1 MRLLVDSC
9 VSSRVA
15 EQLVTLAHD
24 VEWVGDWQADP
35 GDEEVLRH
43 AHRTDRILVTIDKGF
58 GQRAILRGEPHSGM
72 IRLVDIATANQAAL
86 CHDVLVRHETELL
99 RGAIVVISP
108 GRVRIRTPE
117 AT

>member
-1 MRLLVDSC
+1 VRLLADSC

-15 EQLVTLAHD
+15 EQLVALAHD
-24 VEWVGDWQADP
+24 VEWVGSWPADP

-43 AHRTDRILVTIDKGF
+43 AYRTDRILITLDKGF
-58 GQRAILRGEPHSGM
+58 GERAILRGESHSGI
-72 IRLVDIATANQAAL
+72 IRLLDIATANQTAS
-86 CHDVLVRHETELL
+86 CHDVLVRHEAELL
-99 RGAIVVISP
+99 GGAIVVISP